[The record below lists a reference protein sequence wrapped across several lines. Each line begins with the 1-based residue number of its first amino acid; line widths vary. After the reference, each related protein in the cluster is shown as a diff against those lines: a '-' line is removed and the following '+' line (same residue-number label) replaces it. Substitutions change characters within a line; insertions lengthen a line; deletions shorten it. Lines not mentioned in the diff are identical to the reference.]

1 MQVSEQIIEVL
12 NYICEKIGIT
22 IDWTSANIVPYLNEL
37 CEKYIRYEI
46 ATSTVWLVIGIICIV
61 ICAVIGKKY
70 LKKFLAK
77 RAERDSYSSDGDEY
91 AVIAIICLV
100 VILSIV
106 PVPIYQIFDI
116 VECCTIPEK
125 TIFEYVQS
133 LLQQLR
139 G

>member
-1 MQVSEQIIEVL
+1 MQISEQVIEVL

-46 ATSTVWLVIGIICIV
+46 ATSFVWLIIGILCIV

-70 LKKFLAK
+70 LKKFLDK
-77 RAERDSYSSDGDEY
+77 RVARGAYSTAGDEY
-91 AVIAIICLV
+91 AFIALICLIA
-100 VILSIV
+100 ILSII

>member
-22 IDWTSANIVPYLNEL
+22 IDWTSANIIPYLNEL

-46 ATSTVWLVIGIICIV
+46 ATSFVWLIIGIICIV

-70 LKKFLAK
+70 LKKFLDK
-77 RAERDSYSSDGDEY
+77 RVARGAYSTEGDEY
-91 AVIAIICLV
+91 AIIALICLIA
-100 VILSIV
+100 ILSIV

-116 VECCTIPEK
+116 VECFTIPEK

-133 LLQQLR
+133 LLQQLK